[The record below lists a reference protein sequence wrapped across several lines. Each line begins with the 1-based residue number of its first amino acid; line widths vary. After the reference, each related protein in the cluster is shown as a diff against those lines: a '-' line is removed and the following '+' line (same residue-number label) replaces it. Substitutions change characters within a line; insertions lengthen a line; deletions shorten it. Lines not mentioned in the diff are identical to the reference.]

1 MKFGVL
7 WREVGDWRQH
17 WRTRSFFQAL
27 VFGLVVTL
35 LDTGTDISFAWS
47 IPDVCYTNKVPIDAI
62 SSNPCGILDFMDVE
76 YSSYTIIALPGILF
90 ALTAVENW
98 LLRKLATRCSEGKF
112 IKECFK
118 VSALVISVL
127 LLMCFWNGLQLAAT
141 RAQDWAQDPDI
152 PQSFV
157 DGYGYTIKTL
167 AYFSATFIVG
177 VKILGVFCH
186 GPETRRLVLQA
197 ADAEAQFEAAHQ
209 LLLVTTIFLASG
221 RWTTQSIL
229 SMTTSILVI
238 ARVGIHD
245 LFNAEKEQLEKA
257 SLLGKIFM
265 ATSVLPVFV
274 LTGLF
279 RIGSL
284 AVVLAWNEGGIEEL
298 VHLSLA
304 SLPALIL
311 VFLKIHLS
319 LKDLTITA
327 IGQGLMSER
336 VSLHIWPCGQVG
348 KKIGFAMASLHLV
361 LYSSFLAW
369 IINDPDPNWTSK
381 IETDLYN
388 ISATEASTRLHIDSE
403 ADVKLYE
410 QWVEETS
417 ARLETT
423 GILCLVIGWITFP
436 LIVSHFFYR
445 KKFVANFV
453 TTHLSKGEKN
463 MEGEGDE
470 NKEEEYQGTKE
481 EDGGKD
487 GSEEKVMNEEEGMKE
502 GLGVDREKELEE
514 GGKGDEHK
522 QK

>member
-1 MKFGVL
+1 
-7 WREVGDWRQH
+7 
-17 WRTRSFFQAL
+17 
-27 VFGLVVTL
+27 
-35 LDTGTDISFAWS
+35 
-47 IPDVCYTNKVPIDAI
+47 
-62 SSNPCGILDFMDVE
+62 
-76 YSSYTIIALPGILF
+76 
-90 ALTAVENW
+90 
-98 LLRKLATRCSEGKF
+98 
-112 IKECFK
+112 
-118 VSALVISVL
+118 
-127 LLMCFWNGLQLAAT
+127 
-141 RAQDWAQDPDI
+141 
-152 PQSFV
+152 
-157 DGYGYTIKTL
+157 
-167 AYFSATFIVG
+167 
-177 VKILGVFCH
+177 
-186 GPETRRLVLQA
+186 
-197 ADAEAQFEAAHQ
+197 
-209 LLLVTTIFLASG
+209 
-221 RWTTQSIL
+221 
-229 SMTTSILVI
+229 MTTSILVI

-274 LTGLF
+274 LAGLF

-304 SLPALIL
+304 SLPALVL
-311 VFLKIHLS
+311 VFLKIRLS

-487 GSEEKVMNEEEGMKE
+487 ESEKKVMNEEIEVKE
-502 GLGVDREKELEE
+502 GRGVDGEEDFEE
-514 GGKGDEHK
+514 GGKGDMHK
-522 QK
+522 MK